1 MFEIHYKYTD
11 YQTFKQTFRELFF
24 PFLIIFQPL
33 IRIFNKK
40 INPLKKINYF
50 CKCLHPTTIH
60 KINQNEQTYTSTDFA
75 LLGYNGLFK

>member
-33 IRIFNKK
+33 IRISNA
-40 INPLKKINYF
+40 
-50 CKCLHPTTIH
+50 T
-60 KINQNEQTYTSTDFA
+60 A
-75 LLGYNGLFK
+75 LLLKIACLPQAGIEKLEIVAFSIRFIKKSGHIFHETE